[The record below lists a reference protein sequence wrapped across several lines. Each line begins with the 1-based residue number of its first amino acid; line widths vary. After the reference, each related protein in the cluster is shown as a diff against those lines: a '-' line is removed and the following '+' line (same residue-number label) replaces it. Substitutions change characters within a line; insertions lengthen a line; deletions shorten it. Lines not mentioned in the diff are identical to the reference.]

1 MSRVNVAVVGL
12 GKMGVSH
19 LAIANASRRLN
30 VTAVCDSFTML
41 GQMVEKQCK
50 IAYVPNYA
58 DVLSQPGLQA
68 VIVATPTRFHDD
80 MVRAALAKG
89 LNVFC
94 EKPMTLSAAVSEEL
108 AADARARGL
117 VGQVGYHNR
126 FVGTFAEVKKLI
138 DAGAIGTV
146 RHVHAEAYGPV
157 VLKPVAKTWR
167 SQSSE
172 GGGCLYDYAAH
183 PINLMNWYVGEP
195 SQCGGA
201 ELAKQYSVDV
211 EDAVYANLR
220 FPSGVT
226 GQVTVN
232 WSDET
237 IRKMSTQISIWGDG
251 GKIVV
256 DRQELQVF
264 IGATGKTQPGYGE
277 GWTVRYITELTP
289 NVDYYLRGEEYT
301 AQLEGFAIAVQE
313 RKLDCVNDFKSA
325 AETDRTLEM
334 IRARA
339 LMDLPEATLAANA
352 PAAPRSRGVL
362 ARVLGR

>member
-1 MSRVNVAVVGL
+1 MVGL
-12 GKMGVSH
+12 GKMGLSH
-19 LAIANASRRLN
+19 LAIVGAHPEINLVAACDTVGYLTDVLN
-30 VTAVCDSFTML
+30 KHAGLKC
-41 GQMVEKQCK
+41 
-50 IAYVPNYA
+50 YA
-58 DVLSQPGLQA
+58 DYDRMLAEEQLDALVISTPSKLHAAMVDKALQRGL
-68 VIVATPTRFHDD
+68 H
-80 MVRAALAKG
+80 
-89 LNVFC
+89 VFC
-94 EKPMTLSAAVSEEL
+94 EKPLTLSVEQSAEL
-108 AADARARGL
+108 VDLARSQGVHA
-117 VGQVGYHNR
+117 QVGYHNR
-126 FVGTFAEVKKLI
+126 FVAAFAEAKRLL
-138 DAGAIGTV
+138 DLGAIGEV
-146 RHVHAEAYGPV
+146 RHAQAEAYGPV
-157 VLKPVAKTWR
+157 VLQNKGGTWR
-167 SQSSE
+167 SRRAE

-256 DRQELQVF
+256 DRQELQIY

-301 AQLEGFAIAVQE
+301 AQLEGFAVAVQE

-339 LMDLPEATLAANA
+339 LMDLPEAVLAANA
-352 PAAPRSRGVL
+352 PSAPRSRGVL